1 MQNIALPQK
10 IDFKDGEKPNQGLA
24 TIEPCYPGYG
34 MTLGNCLRRVL
45 LSSLPGAAIVGVKIK
60 GADHEFMALPHI
72 KEDVLQIILNLKKL
86 RVKVFAEEEVKLEL
100 DAHGK
105 KEVKAGDITKN
116 SQVEI
121 KNQDLILAHITDMAG
136 SLNMEIYASQGRG
149 YRPVENIENENK
161 AIGYI
166 EMDSIFSPVLSVSVK
181 VENTRVGKMTNWDKL
196 IIDIIT
202 DGTITPR
209 EAFLEAVAIMIEQ
222 FNSLL
227 KKEEEGVK
235 EEKAPSEEK
244 KTPRQASLNEIRD
257 GQDKKEKGEIL
268 VGEEE
273 KPKKKRGRPKKSE

>member
-1 MQNIALPQK
+1 MQKIALPQK
-10 IDFKDGEKPNQGLA
+10 IDFKDGEKPNQGLI

-34 MTLGNCLRRVL
+34 MTLGNSLRRVL

-86 RVKVFAEEEVKLEL
+86 RVKVFSEEEVKLEL

-121 KNQDLILAHITDMAG
+121 KNPDLVLAHITDMAG
-136 SLNMEIYASQGRG
+136 SLNIEIYVSQGRG

-161 AIGYI
+161 EIGYI
-166 EMDSIFSPVLSVSVK
+166 EMDSIFSPVFSVSIK

-196 IIDIIT
+196 ILDIIT
-202 DGTITPR
+202 DGTIAPR
-209 EAFLEAVAIMIEQ
+209 EAFEQAVAILIEQ
-222 FNSLL
+222 FDSLT
-227 KKEEEGVK
+227 KKEAAVK
-235 EEKAPSEEK
+235 EEKLVPEE
-244 KTPRQASLNEIRD
+244 EEE
-257 GQDKKEKGEIL
+257 EKGEAA
-268 VGEEE
+268 EE
-273 KPKKKRGRPKKSE
+273 PKKKRGRPKKSE